1 MGSQKE
7 PSITWVRQLG
17 HLLNFQ
23 FTSTKMT
30 SNHNEDLN
38 QASLAELVLS
48 DQLTPDEY
56 FSIVLSSSAD
66 VSSAQTAISRVLTRI
81 QNDQKKRVLQELYNQ
96 IFKQPEPT
104 SEMSSPSNDSGLGL
118 SDKSSETAKENSS
131 QTNNR

>member
-7 PSITWVRQLG
+7 PSITEIRQLG
-17 HLLNFQ
+17 HLLNFSI
-23 FTSTKMT
+23 TSTKMT

-56 FSIVLSSSAD
+56 FSIALSSSAD

-81 QNDQKKRVLQELYNQ
+81 QNDQKKRILQELYHQ
-96 IFKQPEPT
+96 IFKQPEMP
-104 SEMSSPSNDSGLGL
+104 SPSNDSCLGL
-118 SDKSSETAKENSS
+118 SDKSSETAK
-131 QTNNR
+131 